1 VRPAEVNWI
10 SGSVSDNQPGI
21 HFRTGWDGSKKTGGI
36 VFDTTVPDP
45 LAPPT
50 HATVLNGITVQNSTI
65 ANTSFAGVVVKQYTG
80 DGKNAAGDTVAVAT
94 G

>member
-36 VFDTTVPDP
+36 VFD
-45 LAPPT
+45 
-50 HATVLNGITVQNSTI
+50 ATVLNGITVQNSTI